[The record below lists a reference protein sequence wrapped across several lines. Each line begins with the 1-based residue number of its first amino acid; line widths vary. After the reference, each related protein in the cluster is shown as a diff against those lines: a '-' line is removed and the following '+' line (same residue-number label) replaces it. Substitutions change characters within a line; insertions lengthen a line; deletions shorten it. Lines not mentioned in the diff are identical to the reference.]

1 MIVRAM
7 VTLFLMLA
15 LGAPQQVNL
24 DPASARLAEKAASKV
39 EVNLDSSMLQMASA
53 FLSDSDK
60 DQAAAKKIIAGLK
73 GVYVRVF
80 EFDGSGKYSQADLDP
95 IRAQLR
101 GPEWK
106 EIVSATEKDG
116 TTGVW
121 IRQDDS
127 AASGLVV
134 IAAES
139 DEVTVVNLVGTI
151 RPEDLAALSGQL
163 GIPKVKIK

>member
-7 VTLFLMLA
+7 ATLFLMLA

-24 DPASARLAEKAASKV
+24 DPAVSRLAEKAASKV
-39 EVNLDSSMLQMASA
+39 EVNLDASMLHLASA

-80 EFDGSGKYSQADLDP
+80 EFDGAGKYSQSDLDP
-95 IRAQLR
+95 IRSQLR
-101 GPEWK
+101 GPGWQQ
-106 EIVSATEKDG
+106 IVSATEKDG

-127 AASGLVV
+127 TASGLVV
-134 IAAES
+134 IAAEA

-151 RPEDLAALSGQL
+151 RPEDLAALGGQF
-163 GIPKVKIK
+163 GIPRVRIK